1 MMRPDLMPR
10 VDVQHVGGAP
20 IFVMNRVMRLFDLD
34 RARHAVSTCGVGTRG
49 L

>member
-20 IFVMNRVMRLFDLD
+20 IFVMNRVMTPTGEHID
-34 RARHAVSTCGVGTRG
+34 SRG
-49 L
+49 QQAPDDELIS